1 MLHNKHKGYVTP
13 LAARV
18 ISASASRRHRL
29 QSSINKP
36 ADKDPWPRL
45 KSKFPT
51 ILELSGHLILFPQQA
66 YRFIPIRGLSGHPRG
81 LYTNTTRTPGS
92 VSTLQSYQA
101 NPLAGLAR
109 CTNRSISGSHLKSL
123 HISYQE

>member
-66 YRFIPIRGLSGHPRG
+66 YRFVGFPDTTGDFIPTPHEHQVASLLFS
-81 LYTNTTRTPGS
+81 LTRP
-92 VSTLQSYQA
+92 TLLQA
-101 NPLAGLAR
+101 SRAVQTDQYPVH
-109 CTNRSISGSHLKSL
+109 T
-123 HISYQE
+123 